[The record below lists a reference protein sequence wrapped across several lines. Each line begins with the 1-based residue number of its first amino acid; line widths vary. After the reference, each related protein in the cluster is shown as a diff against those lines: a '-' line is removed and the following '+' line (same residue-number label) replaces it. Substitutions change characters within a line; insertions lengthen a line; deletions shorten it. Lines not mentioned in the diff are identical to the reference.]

1 MTAYTP
7 RKGDFVHLN
16 FSPQQG
22 RELAGPHYGL
32 VISADAYSIA
42 TGLAMV
48 CPITTK
54 SDKISG
60 FQVAVPPGAY
70 RARGVVLSSE
80 VRTFDY
86 MVRQMTFEGKAPT
99 ALVEAVAHNVIQVI
113 G

>member
-7 RKGDFVHLN
+7 RRGDFVHLN

-42 TGLAMV
+42 TGLAIV

-54 SDKISG
+54 SDKVSG
-60 FQVAVPPGAY
+60 FQVGVPPGAY
-70 RARGVVLSSE
+70 KVRGVVLSSE

-86 MVRQMTFEGKAPT
+86 MARQMTFEGKAP
-99 ALVEAVAHNVIQVI
+99 APLVEAVAHNVVQVI